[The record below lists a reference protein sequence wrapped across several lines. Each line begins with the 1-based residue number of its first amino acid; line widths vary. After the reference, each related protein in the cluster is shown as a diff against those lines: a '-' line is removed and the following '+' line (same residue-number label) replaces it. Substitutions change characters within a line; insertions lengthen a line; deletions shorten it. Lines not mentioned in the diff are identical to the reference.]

1 MYYVNMEQIE
11 QRLDFIPN
19 LIQTVEQIIAKWDG
33 SLHSSFA
40 QERALHIAI
49 EIITDVGSL
58 LIDGFLMRD
67 ASSYEDIVE
76 IIAQEQAVSPE
87 LHASLLQL
95 VVLRRALVQDYIAW
109 ERGAI
114 HPQLSSL
121 PVWLP
126 EFAQSVRQFITKE
139 LALK

>member
-11 QRLDFIPN
+11 QRLDFIPQ
-19 LIQTVEQIIAKWDG
+19 LIETVEQIMVKWDG
-33 SLHSSFA
+33 SLHYSYA

-76 IIAQEQAVSPE
+76 IIAQEQVVSPQ
-87 LHASLLQL
+87 LHATLLQL
-95 VVLRRALVQDYIAW
+95 VSLRRPLVQEYMIW
-109 ERGAI
+109 ERDSI
-114 HPQLSSL
+114 HSQLAHL
-121 PVWLP
+121 PKWLP
-126 EFAQSVRQFITKE
+126 EFAQSVRQFVSKE

>member
-19 LIQTVEQIIAKWDG
+19 LIQTVEQITAKWDG
-33 SLHSSFA
+33 SLQSSFA

-76 IIAQEQAVSPE
+76 IIAQEQAVSSE

-109 ERGAI
+109 ERGTI